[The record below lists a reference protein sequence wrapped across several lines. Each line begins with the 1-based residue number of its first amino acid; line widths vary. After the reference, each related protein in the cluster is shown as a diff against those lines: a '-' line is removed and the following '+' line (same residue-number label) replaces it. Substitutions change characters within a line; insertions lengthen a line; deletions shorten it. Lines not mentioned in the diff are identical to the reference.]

1 MNKNVVIVGSGT
13 AGMLSAIM
21 LKDFFAGYDI
31 TVISSK
37 EIGIIGVG
45 EGSTE
50 HWKNAFMR
58 PHHIDV
64 GRMVEETDATHKYGI
79 RYEDWT
85 THTPEYFHSVS
96 LGAIQS
102 NNFVGNYAFA
112 LENNWLLTNVS
123 TAHLRD
129 DTVLDSPLPHNS
141 TNQFHFDTFKLNR
154 FLGKIATER
163 GVSFVE
169 GIVTKVERNP
179 ETGFIESLVTDTGL
193 RVAADFVIDASGFK
207 RVVMS
212 QLEGSEGFVSYR
224 KYLPCD
230 SSAVFPTPMRE
241 DGKIHP
247 FTRAR
252 AMPNGWMFEIP
263 TQKRRGNGYIFS
275 SDFCS
280 DEQAVRELSEAHGKD
295 ITPAKIIKFK
305 SGYFSE
311 PILFNCA
318 SVGLA
323 SSFVEPLEATSI
335 STTIQQVQMI
345 ASLIPTFHLG
355 HKAQVRQYKKRF
367 EHLME
372 NIVTMIAL
380 HYMSDRKDTE
390 MWKAQKN
397 AEKPALL
404 QELLEIWSERSP
416 QPIDVPG
423 YHDDNG
429 LFHLAHFYHVA
440 QGQGVLSPLLATE
453 ELNAYRSRADMIEAF
468 IELRTQILS
477 TRLIDHASIFPK

>member
-1 MNKNVVIVGSGT
+1 MKKNIVIVGSGT
-13 AGMLSAIM
+13 AGMLAAIM
-21 LKDFFAGYDI
+21 LKDYFPKYSI

-50 HWKNAFMR
+50 HWKNSFML

-64 GRMVEETDATHKYGI
+64 GRLIEETDATHKYGI
-79 RYEDWT
+79 RYENWT
-85 THTPEYFHSVS
+85 NHTPEYFHSVS
-96 LGAIQS
+96 AGPIQANS
-102 NNFVGNYAFA
+102 FAGNYAFA
-112 LENNWLLTNVS
+112 LENGWLLTN
-123 TAHLRD
+123 TTTPHLRD
-129 DTVLDSPLPHNS
+129 DTVIDTPLPHNN
-141 TNQFHFDTFKLNR
+141 TNQFHFDTYKLNN
-154 FLGKIATER
+154 FLGTIAQER

-169 GIVTKVERNP
+169 GIVAKVERNP

-193 RVAADFVIDASGFK
+193 RASADFVIDASGFK

-212 QLEGSEGFVSYR
+212 KLEGSEGFVSYR

-241 DGKIHP
+241 YGKIHP

-280 DEQAVRELSEAHGKD
+280 DEQAVRELSEAHGRD

-311 PILFNCA
+311 PLLFNCA

-345 ASLIPTFHLG
+345 TALLPTFHIG

-367 EHLME
+367 EKLME

-380 HYMSDRKDTE
+380 HYMSDREDTE

-404 QELLEIWSERSP
+404 QELLELWSERSP
-416 QPIDVPG
+416 QSIDVPG
-423 YHDDNG
+423 YQDDTG

-440 QGQGVLSPLLATE
+440 QGQGVLSPLIATE
-453 ELNAYRSRADMIEAF
+453 ELNAYGSRKDMIQEF
-468 IELRTQILS
+468 DKLKIQMLS
-477 TRLIDHASIFPK
+477 TRVVDHASIFKK

>member
-1 MNKNVVIVGSGT
+1 MRKNLVVVGSGT
-13 AGMLSAIM
+13 AGMLAAVM
-21 LKDFFAGYDI
+21 LKDFFPNYDV

-50 HWKNAFMR
+50 HWKNSFMI
-58 PHHIDV
+58 PHNIDV
-64 GRMVEETDATHKYGI
+64 GRMVESTDATHKYGI
-79 RYEDWT
+79 RYENWT
-85 THTPEYFHSVS
+85 NHTPTYFHSVS
-96 LGAIQS
+96 VGPVQANS
-102 NNFVGNYAFA
+102 FAGNYAFA
-112 LENNWLLTNVS
+112 IENDWLLTNVS

-129 DTVLDSPLPHNS
+129 DLVLDTPLPHNN
-141 TNQFHFDTFKLNR
+141 TNQFHFDTHKLNN
-154 FLGKIATER
+154 FLGEIAQER
-163 GVSFVE
+163 GISFIE

-179 ETGFIESLVTDTGL
+179 ETGLIEALVTDTKL
-193 RVAADFVIDASGFK
+193 RATADFVIDASGFR

-212 QLEGSEGFVSYR
+212 HLEGSENFVSYR

-230 SSAVFPTPMRE
+230 SSAVFPTPKRE
-241 DGKIHP
+241 DGVIHP

-280 DEQAVRELSEAHGKD
+280 DEQAVKELSEAHGRD
-295 ITPAKIIKFK
+295 IEPAKIIKFK
-305 SGYFSE
+305 SGYHSE

-318 SVGLA
+318 TVGLA

-355 HKAQVRQYKKRF
+355 NKAQIRHYKKRF
-367 EHLME
+367 ENLME
-372 NIVTMIAL
+372 NIVTMISL
-380 HYMSDRKDTE
+380 HYMSDREDTE

-397 AEKPALL
+397 AEKPQLL
-404 QELLEIWSERSP
+404 QELLELWSERMP
-416 QPIDVPG
+416 QSSDIPG
-423 YHDDNG
+423 YHEDSA

-453 ELNAYRSRADMIEAF
+453 ELNAYNSRKDMIKEF
-468 IELRTQILS
+468 DRLRTQILT
-477 TRLIDHASIFPK
+477 TRLVDHASLF